1 MPLYIVLKYK
11 RHRKT
16 PPYSR
21 HIDGLVSVAAGTA
34 GAIEGCLVVQILVW
48 VHLFAIMYD
57 FDVYM
62 RAG

>member
-1 MPLYIVLKYK
+1 MIIVISGWEKALLITARRPLL
-11 RHRKT
+11 
-16 PPYSR
+16 
-21 HIDGLVSVAAGTA
+21 SVAAGTA